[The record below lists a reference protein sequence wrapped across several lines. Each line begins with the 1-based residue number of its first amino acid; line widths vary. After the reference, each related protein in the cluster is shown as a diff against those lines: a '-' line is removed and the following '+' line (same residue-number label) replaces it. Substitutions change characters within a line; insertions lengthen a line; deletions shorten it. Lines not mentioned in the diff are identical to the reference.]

1 MVMGMDKDFAIDIL
15 MAIACCSVSELH
27 CFECPLWNDEIDL
40 CRPWQDEEAVEA
52 VRLLN
57 KERRANG
64 E

>member
-1 MVMGMDKDFAIDIL
+1 MGMDKDFAIDIL
-15 MAIACCSVSELH
+15 MAIACCSVKELR
-27 CFECPLWNDEIDL
+27 CFECPLWDDATHL

-57 KERRANG
+57 KERKDN